1 VPTSYTSL
9 LGFALPVT
17 GELSGTWGTVVNDS
31 ITELVEDSIAGSA
44 TASVASGNWTLTTTG
59 SGATNQA
66 RAAILIPTGSPGVS
80 RDIIAPS
87 SSKAYIVN
95 NQSNAAV
102 VVKGAATTGATV
114 AAGTTALVAWNGTD
128 FVLVSQALAN
138 ATGTLAVNKGG
149 TGITSFGTGVATAL
163 GQNVTGSGGIALAT
177 SPAFTTPNL
186 GTPSAATLT
195 NATGL
200 PIDGGTTGTLPVN
213 RGGTGATTLTGVV
226 KGTGTSALTAGTVSL
241 TTEVTGTLPATNGGT
256 GQSSYAVGDIVF
268 ASTTTALSK
277 LADVATGNALISGGV
292 GVAPAYGKI
301 GLTTHVSGTLPVAN
315 GGTGATTLTGV
326 LKGNGT
332 SAVTASNVNLAS
344 EVTGTLPV
352 ANGGTGITSFGSGV
366 ATFLGTPSSANLAA
380 AVTDETG
387 SGSLVFATSP
397 TLVTPALG
405 TPSSGTLTNATGLP
419 IVAGTTGTLSVAR
432 GGTGDTTYTN
442 GQLLIGNTTGNTLA
456 KATLTAGSG
465 VTITNGAG
473 SITIAATG
481 SGGTVTSV
489 ASGTGL
495 TGGPIT
501 TTGTL
506 SVATNGI
513 SDTLLRDSAA
523 LSVIGRSA
531 NSTGDPA
538 DIAAASDHQVLR
550 RSGTALGFGAVALNQ
565 TNAITGTLPVA
576 NGGTGITSLGS
587 GVATFLGTPSSA
599 NLAAAVTGE
608 TGSGA
613 LVFGTSPTLASPEL
627 TTSPYVN
634 GSYRSNI
641 VAVAALDIDCSAGNY
656 FTKTIS
662 ANSTFT
668 VSNVPSSRAY
678 SFTLELTHT
687 SGTVTWFAGVE
698 WPGGTAP
705 TLTNGKTSLFMF
717 VTDDGGTRWRGA
729 ALVDY
734 TT

>member
-1 VPTSYTSL
+1 MPTSYTSL